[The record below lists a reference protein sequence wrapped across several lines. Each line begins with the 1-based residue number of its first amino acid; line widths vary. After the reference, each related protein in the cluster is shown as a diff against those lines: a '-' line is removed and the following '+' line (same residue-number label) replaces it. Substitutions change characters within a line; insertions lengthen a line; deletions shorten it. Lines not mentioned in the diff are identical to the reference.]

1 MNPLAQSPA
10 VRRRRPTRG
19 FTLTE
24 MLITMAVFTLLMA
37 ALFSAHLMGIRMR
50 RVSETKLS
58 ATASARK
65 SLNFVRE
72 EIRTAKTLTVGTGNA
87 ATFTLI
93 PNNSQQVGNA
103 LQIYPTTDTNR
114 FVRYYIDTS
123 EQALMRVSSTNKTP
137 QLIADSITNR
147 LAFTAE
153 DFKGT
158 VLVNAQKIRVIRL
171 SLEFYQRQY
180 ALAGNTN
187 SSAQWDYYRVQTRV
201 TRRAID

>member
-1 MNPLAQSPA
+1 MHLPA
-10 VRRRRPTRG
+10 KSSLVRPRRRARA

-37 ALFSAHLMGIRMR
+37 ALFSAHLMGMRMR

-65 SLNFVRE
+65 SLNFVRD
-72 EIRTAKTLTVGTGNA
+72 EIRTAKTLTVGIGNSG
-87 ATFTLI
+87 TFTPI

-103 LQIYPTTDTNR
+103 LQIYPTTDTSK
-114 FVRYYIDTS
+114 FIRYYIDTS
-123 EQALMRVSSTNKTP
+123 EQALMRVTSTNNSP
-137 QLIADSITNR
+137 QQIADCITNR

-153 DFKGT
+153 DYKGNT
-158 VLVNAQKIRVIRL
+158 LTNVQKIRVIRM

-187 SSAQWDYYRVQTRV
+187 NSAQWDYYRVQTRV